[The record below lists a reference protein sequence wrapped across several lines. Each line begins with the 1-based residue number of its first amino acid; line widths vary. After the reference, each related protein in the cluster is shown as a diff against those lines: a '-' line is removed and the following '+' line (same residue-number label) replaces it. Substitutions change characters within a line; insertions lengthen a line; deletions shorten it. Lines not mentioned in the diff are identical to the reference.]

1 MILRRSTSLIPS
13 SSSSSLRLFLPR
25 PVSLIPPLP
34 TQTSPS
40 HTLPSRSLLP
50 RNASIFFFSTSTAM
64 AAPYETVFAK
74 DAAPRKNL
82 CLFLFFYFSQVHQ
95 ALTIDFPYN
104 SCRPIRTSIH
114 PSTPPPPPLELTWE
128 KKKYRATQSKPTV
141 SSSPPAKSLVPPTA
155 RSSPR
160 VPSARKPRSSFK
172 TLKPSWKLRGQVWI
186 RWSKSRY
193 VYIYIYPFLP

>member
-128 KKKYRATQSKPTV
+128 KKNIEPRNQSQRSRLRLRPNPLYRRRPDPHRGYHRRENRARHSK
-141 SSSPPAKSLVPPTA
+141 
-155 RSSPR
+155 R
-160 VPSARKPRSSFK
+160 
-172 TLKPSWKLRGQVWI
+172 
-186 RWSKSRY
+186 
-193 VYIYIYPFLP
+193 